1 MDVGAPSNFERLRAL
16 YANDAALRADLSAE
30 RVDDDQIRDA
40 ISTSRAR
47 YGVIVCPHTAC
58 ALVALERRRAAGV
71 ASDYAVVGSHRKR
84 HVLGKALQCRG
95 YSGSGAIINYI
106 NTEVAT

>member
-16 YANDAALRADLSAE
+16 YANDAALRADLRAE

-47 YGVIVCPHTAC
+47 YGVVVCPHTAC
-58 ALVALERRRAAGV
+58 ALVALERRRAAGD
-71 ASDYAVVGSHRKR
+71 ARDYAVVATAHPAKFDTVLQPLIGAVDRKSTRLNSSH
-84 HVLGKALQCRG
+84 
-95 YSGSGAIINYI
+95 
-106 NTEVAT
+106 

>member
-47 YGVIVCPHTAC
+47 YGVVVCPHTAC
-58 ALVALERRRAAGV
+58 ALVALERRRAAGD
-71 ASDYAVVGSHRKR
+71 ARDYAVVATARAEER
-84 HVLGKALQCRG
+84 RVGKEGVSKCRSQWSP
-95 YSGSGAIINYI
+95 YH
-106 NTEVAT
+106 